1 MAIINNVELNISIN
15 DEGIGF
21 VEKEPGITEIGNY
34 SEIRLP
40 KGVIKNGYIKE
51 PEILLEKLKTIFK
64 NFKIKT
70 KNVRWIISEQ
80 NAILRDITIKKD
92 DIQGKS
98 VEDYIKSQI
107 GKTLHFPFKKPIFH
121 HFVKEDVDDHLRV
134 ILYILDENMLHDYM
148 DVFDRLRIRNIT
160 YEMPALA
167 LFRLYYQ
174 EDESKDEEGSVRKRT
189 TDINEDDLIDG
200 LMVYQMFDS
209 MFSLSVF
216 EKEYPVFSL
225 MDDVEDPA
233 KLYET
238 TEQYISRIAN
248 YYKFNLNDGK
258 KQINK
263 IVIFN
268 LTSNKTNDDLLTE
281 LDVRLKGFNYEVFD
295 MAKKS
300 DYYQKVLPTS
310 CYVALAASL
319 YK

>member
-1 MAIINNVELNISIN
+1 MALINNVELNISIN

-21 VEKEPGITEIGNY
+21 VEKEPGMTEVGNY

-64 NFKIKT
+64 NFKIKS

-80 NAILRDITIKKD
+80 NAILRDITISKD

-121 HFVKEDVDDHLRV
+121 HFVKEEKTDQLRI
-134 ILYILDENMLHDYM
+134 ILYILDENMLHDYL
-148 DVFDRLRIRNIT
+148 DVFDRLHVRNVSF
-160 YEMPALA
+160 EMPALA

-174 EDESKDEEGSVRKRT
+174 ENEDKSEEAAAKKRSS
-189 TDINEDDLIDG
+189 DINEEDLIDG

-209 MFSLSVF
+209 MFSLTVF
-216 EKEYPVFSL
+216 EKEFPVFSL
-225 MDDVEDPA
+225 MDDVEDGSRI
-233 KLYET
+233 YET
-238 TEQYISRIAN
+238 TEQYIFRIAN

-263 IVIFN
+263 IVVFN
-268 LTSNKTNDDLLTE
+268 LTSNKTNDDVRTE
-281 LDVRLKGFNYEVFD
+281 LDVRLKGLNYEVFD
-295 MAKKS
+295 MNKKS
-300 DYYQKVLPTS
+300 EYYEKILPTS